1 MIARYENEEGV
12 VVDIDETITS
22 IDTLGQTF
30 TYTDET
36 GTPFTIDLR
45 NFETLTSIS
54 IDTTAGTI
62 TYVDEDLLPTT
73 LNVGD
78 LVRVHETISD
88 IVVDVAN
95 QEFTYTNEDGGETTV
110 DITELETTTTVT
122 NTVAGNAIATYTNED
137 LDEVVINETI
147 TSIDTLGQTFTYT
160 DETGTPFT
168 VDLRNFETLTSISN
182 TDTCQRLKVP

>member
-1 MIARYENEEGV
+1 M
-12 VVDIDETITS
+12 
-22 IDTLGQTF
+22 
-30 TYTDET
+30 
-36 GTPFTIDLR
+36 
-45 NFETLTSIS
+45 TSIS

-110 DITELETTTTVT
+110 DIAELETTTEVRDTVS
-122 NTVAGNAIATYTNED
+122 GHLIARYENE
-137 LDEVVINETI
+137 EGVVVDIDETI

-168 VDLRNFETLTSISN
+168 IDLRNFETLTSMRSPS
-182 TDTCQRLKVP
+182 TPR